1 MRPLKLFGLGLG
13 LAGLALTSSASA
25 EPPAEPRVLDDIP
38 EIGER
43 GGEIRTLIR
52 RAKDAKLFV
61 VYGYARLVGY
71 DRDLEL
77 VPDILK
83 DVEVEEGRRFTFHL
97 REGHKWSD
105 GEPFTAEDFRFF
117 WEDVAQH
124 EALRPTGPPIQMV
137 VDGELPEF
145 EILDERTVRYTWSKP
160 NPFFLP
166 ALAGAAPLEV
176 ALPAHYLKPLHQD
189 YADPDALAA
198 KVEAEGARDW
208 AQLFGRHSDEYDA
221 TDPDLPTLQP
231 WRLVTPPPAQR
242 VVTERNPHFH
252 RVDPEGTQLPYV
264 DRVTFQI
271 VESSLIPVKTGGGEV
286 DLQARGLNFSDVTFL
301 KRAQERSG
309 LRTLLWKTASAA
321 HLALYPNLNAK
332 DEVWR
337 EVFRD
342 RRVRRALSLG
352 IDRAAISEFLY
363 FGVAEP
369 ANNTLLPESPLWT
382 DDIGL
387 AYTDHDVERADA
399 LLDEAG
405 LAERNGE
412 GIRLLPDGRP
422 MEIIVETAGEDT
434 EHADALELVAS
445 HWREIGVKLLT
456 KPSQREVL
464 RNRIFAG
471 DTLMTIAK
479 GIENGLVTA
488 EMSPAPYAPTSQI
501 HYQWPK
507 WGQYYETKGDA
518 GTAPDMAGP
527 ERLFALFEEWRVAAE
542 TDQRREIWNEMLE
555 IWSDGVYTFGIVSGV
570 PQPVAVKPD
579 LVNVPEEAVYNW
591 DPGAHFGIYHPD
603 TFWWRDQG

>member
-1 MRPLKLFGLGLG
+1 MRPLKLVGAA
-13 LAGLALTSSASA
+13 LAGLALVSPASA
-25 EPPAEPRVLDDIP
+25 EPPAEPRVLENIP
-38 EIGER
+38 ELGER

-61 VYGYARLVGY
+61 VYGYSRLVGY
-71 DRDLEL
+71 NRDLEL
-77 VPDILK
+77 VPDILE

-124 EALRPTGPPIQMV
+124 PELRPTGPPIQMV
-137 VDGELPEF
+137 VEGERPEF
-145 EILDERTVRYTWSKP
+145 EVLDERTVRYTWSKP

-176 ALPAHYLKPLHQD
+176 ALPAHYLKPYHEA
-189 YADPDALAA
+189 YAEPKALAA
-198 KVEAEGARDW
+198 KVEAADARDW

-221 TDPDLPTLQP
+221 SDPNLPTLQP

-252 RVDPEGTQLPYV
+252 RVDAAGTQLPYA
-264 DRVTFQI
+264 DRVVFQI
-271 VESSLIPVKTGGGEV
+271 VESSLIPVKTGGGET
-286 DLQARGLNFSDVTFL
+286 DLQARGLNFTDVTFL
-301 KRAQERSG
+301 KQAEERSG
-309 LRTLLWKTASAA
+309 MRTLLWKTASAA
-321 HLALYPNLNAK
+321 HITLYPNLNAA
-332 DEVWR
+332 DPVWR

-342 RRVRRALSLG
+342 RRVRQALSLG
-352 IDRAAISEFLY
+352 IDREAISEFLY
-363 FGVAEP
+363 FGVADP
-369 ANNTLLPESPLWT
+369 ANNSLLRESPLWT

-387 AYTDHDVERADA
+387 AFTQHDPDRANA

-405 LAERNGE
+405 LAKRNGE
-412 GIRLLPDGRP
+412 GIRRLPDGRP

-434 EHADALELVAS
+434 EHADVLELVAS
-445 HWREIGVKLLT
+445 HWRELGVKLLT

-471 DTLMTIAK
+471 DALMTIAK
-479 GIENGLVTA
+479 GIENGLPTA
-488 EMSPAPYAPTSQI
+488 EMSPAAYAPTSQI
-501 HYQWPK
+501 DYQWPK
-507 WGQYYETKGDA
+507 WGQYYETKGEA
-518 GTAPDMAGP
+518 GTPIDMAGP
-527 ERLFALFEEWRVAAE
+527 ERLFELFDQWRLAAE
-542 TDQRREIWNEMLE
+542 TEERRAIWNEMLQL
-555 IWSDGVYTFGIVSGV
+555 WSEGVYTLGIVSGV
-570 PQPVAVKPD
+570 RQPVAVKPD

-603 TFWWRDQG
+603 TFWWREQG

>member
-1 MRPLKLFGLGLG
+1 MRPLKLAGVG
-13 LAGLALTSSASA
+13 LASLALVTTAAA

-38 EIGER
+38 ELGQR
-43 GGEIRTLIR
+43 GGDIRTLIR

-83 DVEVEEGRRFTFHL
+83 EVEVEAGRRFTFHL
-97 REGHKWSD
+97 REGHRWSD
-105 GEPFTAEDFRFF
+105 GAPFTAEDFRFF

-124 EALRPTGPPIQMV
+124 PKLRPTGPPIQMV

-145 EILDERTVRYTWSKP
+145 EVLDERTVRYTWSRP

-166 ALAGAAPLEV
+166 ALAGAAPLRV
-176 ALPAHYLKPLHQD
+176 ALPAHYLKPFHVD
-189 YADPDALAA
+189 HADAEALAA
-198 KVEAEGARDW
+198 KVEGADARDW

-221 TDPDLPTLQP
+221 TDPNLPTLQP
-231 WRLVTPPPAQR
+231 WRLVTPPPSQR

-252 RVDPEGTQLPYV
+252 RVDAAGTQLPYA
-264 DRVTFQI
+264 DRLIFQI
-271 VESSLIPVKTGGGEV
+271 VESALIPVKTGGGEV

-301 KRAQERSG
+301 KQAEERSG

-321 HLALYPNLNAK
+321 HLTLYPNLNAS
-332 DEVWR
+332 DPVWR

-342 RRVRRALSLG
+342 VRVRRALSLA
-352 IDRAAISEFLY
+352 IDRTAISEFMY
-363 FGVAEP
+363 FGIADP
-369 ANNTLLPESPLWT
+369 ANNSLLPRSPLWT
-382 DDIGL
+382 DAIGL
-387 AYTDHDVERADA
+387 AYTDHDVERANA

-405 LAERNGE
+405 LAERNAA

-422 MEIIVETAGEDT
+422 MEIIVETAGEDI
-434 EHADALELVAS
+434 EHADALELVAGQ
-445 HWREIGVKLLT
+445 WREIGVKLLT

-479 GIENGLVTA
+479 GIENGLPTA
-488 EMSPAPYAPTSQI
+488 EMSPSPYAPTRQI
-501 HYQWPK
+501 DYQWPK

-518 GTAPDMAGP
+518 GEPVDMAGP
-527 ERLFALFEEWRVAAE
+527 QRLFALFEDWQHAAE
-542 TDQRREIWNEMLE
+542 TAERRKIWEEMLR
-555 IWSDGVYTFGIVSGV
+555 IWSDGVYTLGLVSGV
-570 PQPVAVKPD
+570 RQPVAVHPD
-579 LVNVPEEAVYNW
+579 LVNVPEQAMYNW
-591 DPGAHFGIYHPD
+591 DPGAHFGIYYPD
-603 TFWWRDQG
+603 TFWWRDGG

>member
-1 MRPLKLFGLGLG
+1 MRPLKLLGAA
-13 LAGLALTSSASA
+13 LAGLALTSTASA

-124 EALRPTGPPIQMV
+124 EELRPTGPPIQMV
-137 VDGELPEF
+137 VDGELPAF

-198 KVEAEGARDW
+198 EVAAEDARDW

-221 TDPDLPTLQP
+221 TDPNLPTLQP

-252 RVDPEGTQLPYV
+252 RVDATGTQLPYV
-264 DRVTFQI
+264 DRVTYQI
-271 VESSLIPVKTGGGEV
+271 VESPLIPVKTGGGEV

-301 KRAQERSG
+301 KQTEERSG
-309 LRTLLWKTASAA
+309 MRTLLWKTAAAA
-321 HLALYPNLNAK
+321 HLTLYPNLNAK

-352 IDRAAISEFLY
+352 IDREAISEFLY
-363 FGVAEP
+363 FGVADP
-369 ANNTLLPESPLWT
+369 ANNTVLPESPLWS
-382 DDIGL
+382 DEIGL
-387 AYTDHDVERADA
+387 AYTDHDVERAEA

-405 LAERNGE
+405 LVDRNAE

-434 EHADALELVAS
+434 EHTDVLELVAS
-445 HWREIGVKLLT
+445 HWRAIGVKLLT

-471 DTLMTIAK
+471 DALMTIAK
-479 GIENGLVTA
+479 GIENGLATA
-488 EMSPAPYAPTSQI
+488 EMSPGAYAPTSQI
-501 HYQWPK
+501 DYQWPK

-518 GTAPDMAGP
+518 GVAVDMQGP
-527 ERLFALFEEWRVAAE
+527 ERLFDLFEQWQVAAE
-542 TDQRREIWNEMLE
+542 TEERREIWKEMLS
-555 IWSDGVYTFGIVSGV
+555 IWSEGVYTLGLVSGV
-570 PQPVAVKPD
+570 RQPVAVMPD
-579 LVNVPEEAVYNW
+579 LVNVPAEAVYNW

>member
-1 MRPLKLFGLGLG
+1 LRLLELVGAGLV
-13 LAGLALTSSASA
+13 GLALVVPAAA
-25 EPPAEPRVLDDIP
+25 EPPAEPRVLDTIP
-38 EIGER
+38 ELGER

-61 VYGYARLVGY
+61 VYGYSRLVGY
-71 DRDLEL
+71 DRGLEL

-83 DVEVEEGRRFTFHL
+83 DVEVEAGRRFTFHL

-117 WEDVAQH
+117 WEDVAQNPK
-124 EALRPTGPPIQMV
+124 LRPTGPPIQMV
-137 VDGELPEF
+137 VDGELPVF
-145 EILDERTVRYTWSKP
+145 EVLDARTVRYTWSKP

-166 ALAGAAPLEV
+166 ALAAAAPLEV
-176 ALPAHYLKPLHQD
+176 ALPAHYLKPFHAD
-189 YADPDALAA
+189 HADPDALAA

-221 TDPDLPTLQP
+221 TDPNLPTLQP

-252 RVDPEGTQLPYV
+252 RVDTAGTQLPYA
-264 DRVTFQI
+264 DRVVFQI
-271 VESSLIPVKTGGGEV
+271 VESSLIPVKTGGGET

-301 KRAQERSG
+301 KQAEERSG
-309 LRTLLWKTASAA
+309 MRTLLWKTASAA
-321 HLALYPNLNAK
+321 HLTLYPNLNAK

-342 RRVRRALSLG
+342 VRIRRALSLG
-352 IDRAAISEFLY
+352 IDREAISEFLY
-363 FGVAEP
+363 FGVADP
-369 ANNTLLPESPLWT
+369 ANNSLLPESPLWT
-382 DDIGL
+382 DEIGL
-387 AYTDHDVERADA
+387 AFTEHDPERANA

-405 LAERNGE
+405 LGERNGA

-434 EHADALELVAS
+434 EHADVLELVAS
-445 HWREIGVKLLT
+445 HWRELGVKLLT

-479 GIENGLVTA
+479 GIENGLPTA

-507 WGQYYETKGDA
+507 WGQYYETKGEA
-518 GTAPDMAGP
+518 GTAVDMEGP
-527 ERLFALFEEWRVAAE
+527 KALFGLFEQWRLAAE
-542 TDQRREIWNEMLE
+542 TEDRRAIWEEMLQ
-555 IWSDGVYTFGIVSGV
+555 IWSEGVYTFGIVSGV
-570 PQPVAVKPD
+570 RQPVAVKPD

-603 TFWWRDQG
+603 TFWWRDGG